1 MFRLIKRDVYWCKVR
16 EICLSVLQNGKIED
30 ETMMNEAMDKII
42 DKLNIEIKKDELL
55 YDKIKRVLSIA
66 EKRIT

>member
-1 MFRLIKRDVYWCKVR
+1 
-16 EICLSVLQNGKIED
+16 VLQNGKIED
-30 ETMMNEAMDKII
+30 ETMLNEAMDKII

-66 EKRIT
+66 EKRIA